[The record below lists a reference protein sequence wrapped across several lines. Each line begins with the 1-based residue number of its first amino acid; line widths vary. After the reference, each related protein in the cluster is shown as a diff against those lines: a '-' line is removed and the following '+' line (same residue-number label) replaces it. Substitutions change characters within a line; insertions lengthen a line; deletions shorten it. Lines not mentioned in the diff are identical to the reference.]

1 MDTDKLSLQWKKSAW
16 LNSTQ
21 LYGELTD
28 IIIKDTIFTRS
39 FANII
44 DNSEVDSF
52 SKNIVNIF
60 TAANKTLPL
69 IKDLIYNEFNT
80 KVLAEG
86 EGSILRGNSIVN
98 KIEGAYVRLIGANY
112 LRFVLS
118 DLVTKVVLD
127 TDLKLEI
134 DPRKLNDYFED
145 GAIEYERKHQELELK
160 ENQTSLHQVAQM
172 FLDRITDPVVVEEM
186 PREIRAIADYT
197 AESALRYA
205 PESLAPLVG
214 GFIML
219 RFFSPAIVTPEY
231 SKLLSSEVVPSKR
244 AKRNLVLLAKV
255 LQNAS
260 NGVLFGGKEDF
271 MTCMNSFIT
280 DNKEK
285 MSSYF
290 TLICKDPINTPTNKW
305 IDLEGKPTT
314 NVSTSTPTTVPP
326 TAAAANPNS
335 NPNGWSKPVLGGSK
349 WLATTPSGTVSTPPI
364 ANNGSTALQSSS
376 SSNKGGSMKS
386 SGSSGNLAGSV
397 SSSGGG
403 SWDSY
408 IKNIQISDLFD
419 LHRIFD
425 LYKEKIVSK
434 LSTPGNGCI
443 KTANR
448 VTDILKE
455 LGPSPKTKN
464 ERKKKE
470 TDASEEPNTENNG
483 SIGTALE
490 DCTHM
495 LERARFLFQGPND
508 KNDRS
513 VFYLIVNRV
522 KPEVFDNVNPLIAH
536 IFKVMDPHTNSPYT
550 LVVDMSW
557 AHISNELKKAIFTHL
572 PKLAEIFSRKYK
584 KNIDKIFIVHPSAY
598 TRAVVYF
605 MSAFTS
611 RKLKRKIHDI
621 YNWKE
626 LTQYIEAENIALPE
640 TSKDFITKS
649 YRVVKINS
657 KGKKQ
662 ERLIK
667 FTSNSLL
674 NIDPK
679 THRIQN
685 EKRIDEIDEIS
696 SRIGSLQ
703 IHMRLSDSSSC
714 TFGKNQSL
722 TNRIGFLSL
731 GGGGSSNNSV
741 NHSNKDK
748 DKLGDSTS
756 RKYVCNDELER
767 DHILQ
772 DIFETGFKM
781 GLSSRSAKSLPT
793 EYKVIKVNNVGKHQ
807 ERIFKL
813 TIDSLL
819 NLDQQR
825 IKSENSFAGI
835 EEVTLDKDEDDVV
848 WIKFKSESNKRK
860 IICNKGEGKQL
871 HYVLTDAINKYQTT
885 IDIQEG
891 ALKLDAEEGSY

>member
-1 MDTDKLSLQWKKSAW
+1 MDVDRQLLQWRKKAW
-16 LNSTQ
+16 LNSNQ

-28 IIIKDTIFTRS
+28 IIIKDTGFTSS
-39 FANII
+39 FANLI

-60 TAANKTLPL
+60 TTANKTLPL

-127 TDLKLEI
+127 SDLKLEI
-134 DPRKLNDYFED
+134 DPRKLNDYYEDKVEFEKKT
-145 GAIEYERKHQELELK
+145 AEVELK
-160 ENQTSLHQVAQM
+160 DNQKALHNIAQQ
-172 FLDRITDPVVVEEM
+172 FLDRITDPSVVVEM

-231 SKLLSSEVVPSKR
+231 SKLLSSEVAPSKR

-260 NGVLFGGKEDF
+260 NGVLFGGKEEF
-271 MTCMNSFIT
+271 MTCMNDFIIG
-280 DNKEK
+280 NKEK
-285 MSSYF
+285 MSAYF
-290 TLICKDPINTPTNKW
+290 NLICKDPLNQNNKW
-305 IDLEGKPTT
+305 SDLEGVKSTTASSSSSSNGSGGTTWAKPI
-314 NVSTSTPTTVPP
+314 V
-326 TAAAANPNS
+326 
-335 NPNGWSKPVLGGSK
+335 GGSK
-349 WLATTPSGTVSTPPI
+349 WLATTPSGNTPSPANSNASSAHNGKSNNNNNSNNNKST
-364 ANNGSTALQSSS
+364 TTSS
-376 SSNKGGSMKS
+376 SSNPIV
-386 SGSSGNLAGSV
+386 N
-397 SSSGGG
+397 
-403 SWDSY
+403 SWDAY
-408 IKNIQISDLFD
+408 IKNVQIQDLFD

-425 LYKEKIVSK
+425 SYKEKIVNKIINTNCNTNNNNNS
-434 LSTPGNGCI
+434 NNNN
-443 KTANR
+443 KTAIR
-448 VTDILKE
+448 VIEILKE
-455 LGPSPKTKN
+455 LGPSPKTKT

-470 TDASEEPNTENNG
+470 TDAAEEPTTSLQNG
-483 SIGTALE
+483 ASMGSAFDE
-490 DCTHM
+490 CTHM
-495 LERARFLFQGPND
+495 LERSRFLFQGPND

-536 IFKVMDPHTNSPYT
+536 IFKVMDICVNSPYT

-557 AHISNELKKAIFTHL
+557 AHISNDLKKAIFTHL

-598 TRAVVYF
+598 TRAVIYF

-621 YNWKE
+621 YNWKD
-626 LTQYIEAENIALPE
+626 LTQYIDIENIALPE

-649 YRVVKINS
+649 YRVVKVNS
-657 KGKKQ
+657 KGKRQ

-685 EKRIDEIDEIS
+685 EKRINEIDEIT
-696 SRIGSLQ
+696 SRLGS
-703 IHMRLSDSSSC
+703 IEINMKLSGESKKSGSIL
-714 TFGKNQSL
+714 GSK
-722 TNRIGFLSL
+722 IGFLSIKDNNNNNNNDDNN
-731 GGGGSSNNSV
+731 GNHDINESN
-741 NHSNKDK
+741 
-748 DKLGDSTS
+748 S
-756 RKYVCNDELER
+756 RKYICNHELER

-781 GLSSRSAKSLPT
+781 GLQSKSTKSLPT

-835 EEVTLDKDEDDVV
+835 EEVILDPHDDDIV
-848 WIKFKSESNKRK
+848 WLKFKSEPNKRK
-860 IICNKGEGKQL
+860 IICTVKGEGKL
-871 HYVLTDAINKYQTT
+871 LLEVLTDAINKYQTT

-891 ALKLDAEEGSY
+891 ALKLDAEEGFL

>member
-1 MDTDKLSLQWKKSAW
+1 MDVDRQLLQWRKRAW

-28 IIIKDTIFTRS
+28 IIIKDTGFTS
-39 FANII
+39 LFANLI

-60 TAANKTLPL
+60 TTANKTLPL

-127 TDLKLEI
+127 SDLKLEI
-134 DPRKLNDYFED
+134 DPRKLNDYYEDKVEFEKKTAD
-145 GAIEYERKHQELELK
+145 IELR
-160 ENQTSLHQVAQM
+160 ENQKSLHNIAQQ
-172 FLDRITDPVVVEEM
+172 FLDRITDPSVIVEM

-231 SKLLSSEVVPSKR
+231 SKLLSSEVAPSKR

-260 NGVLFGGKEDF
+260 NGVLFGGKEEF
-271 MTCMNSFIT
+271 MTCMNDFIIG
-280 DNKEK
+280 NKEK
-285 MSSYF
+285 MSTYF
-290 TLICKDPINTPTNKW
+290 NLICKDPLNQNNKW
-305 IDLEGKPTT
+305 SDLEGVKIATTTTTTTSNGSGTTWAKPI
-314 NVSTSTPTTVPP
+314 V
-326 TAAAANPNS
+326 
-335 NPNGWSKPVLGGSK
+335 GGSK
-349 WLATTPSGTVSTPPI
+349 WLATTPSGNTPSP
-364 ANNGSTALQSSS
+364 ANSNASSAHNGKSNSS
-376 SSNKGGSMKS
+376 SSNSS
-386 SGSSGNLAGSV
+386 SGSSNNKNITTISLNSIV
-397 SSSGGG
+397 N
-403 SWDSY
+403 SWDGY
-408 IKNIQISDLFD
+408 IKNVQIQDLFD

-425 LYKEKIVSK
+425 SYKEKIVNRIIN
-434 LSTPGNGCI
+434 TNNGNGNNNNNTNN
-443 KTANR
+443 KTAIR
-448 VTDILKE
+448 VIEILKE
-455 LGPSPKTKN
+455 LGPSPKTKT

-470 TDASEEPNTENNG
+470 TDAAEEPTSLQNG
-483 SIGTALE
+483 ASMGSAFDE
-490 DCTHM
+490 CTHM
-495 LERARFLFQGPND
+495 LERSRFLFQGPND

-536 IFKVMDPHTNSPYT
+536 IFKVMDICVNSPYT

-557 AHISNELKKAIFTHL
+557 AHISNDLKKAIFTHL

-598 TRAVVYF
+598 TRAVIYF

-621 YNWKE
+621 YNWKD
-626 LTQYIEAENIALPE
+626 LSQYIDVENIALPE

-649 YRVVKINS
+649 YRVVKVNS
-657 KGKKQ
+657 KGKRQ

-685 EKRIDEIDEIS
+685 EKRINEIDEIT
-696 SRIGSLQ
+696 SRLGS
-703 IHMRLSDSSSC
+703 IEINMKLSGE
-714 TFGKNQSL
+714 GKKSGSIL
-722 TNRIGFLSL
+722 GSKIGFLTIKDNDDN
-731 GGGGSSNNSV
+731 SNH
-741 NHSNKDK
+741 HSDYSNE
-748 DKLGDSTS
+748 SNS
-756 RKYVCNDELER
+756 RKYICNHELER

-781 GLSSRSAKSLPT
+781 GLQSKSTKSLPT
-793 EYKVIKVNNVGKHQ
+793 EYRVIKVNNVGKHQ

-835 EEVTLDKDEDDVV
+835 EEVILDPHDDDIV
-848 WIKFKSESNKRK
+848 WLKFKSEPNKRK
-860 IICNKGEGKQL
+860 IICTVKGEGKL
-871 HYVLTDAINKYQTT
+871 LLEVLTDAINKYQTT

-891 ALKLDAEEGSY
+891 ALKLDAEEGFL